1 MTEILIPIALVVVGF
16 VLLMKGA
23 DWFVEGAAKA
33 ALRFGIPQII
43 IGLTVVALGTSL
55 PEAAVSINSA
65 IQGASDL
72 SIGNIFGSNI
82 INVLL
87 ILGIT
92 SMICVIP
99 VTKKAVRFDIPFVVL
114 VTILLSY
121 LALSDNILSRID
133 GAILITIMIG
143 YVMYLAYRVKKGDEL
158 EEIPGGDKKMAAP
171 LIVFLILLGGA
182 MIAFGSHITVK
193 GAVSIASHFGVSER
207 IIGLT
212 MVAFGTS
219 LPELVTSI
227 TAARKKE
234 TDIAIG
240 NIVGSNFFNIV
251 FVLGITSVIRPIP
264 CADTFKLDAYA
275 AIATITLLFIC
286 ALPKKKLAKFSGVLM
301 LLCYTA
307 YLVFTFIR

>member
-1 MTEILIPIALVVVGF
+1 MTGIIIPGLMVIVGF

-33 ALRFGIPQII
+33 ALKFGIPQII

-55 PEAAVSINSA
+55 PEAAVSITSA
-65 IQGASDL
+65 LKGSSDL
-72 SIGNIFGSNI
+72 SIGNILGSNI
-82 INVLL
+82 MNVLL

-92 SMICVIP
+92 SLICSIP
-99 VTKKAVRFDIPFVVL
+99 VTKKALKFDIPFVL
-114 VTILLSY
+114 FVTIALVIM
-121 LALSDNILSRID
+121 ALSDNILGRID
-133 GAILITIMIG
+133 GAILIVIMIG
-143 YVMYLAYRVKKGDEL
+143 YVMYLRHRVKKGDEL
-158 EEIPGGDKKMAAP
+158 EEIPGSDKTYSTAKVIFFIIIGA
-171 LIVFLILLGGA
+171 A
-182 MIAFGSHITVK
+182 MIAFGSNITVK
-193 GAVSIASHFGVSER
+193 GAVALATYFGVSER

-227 TAARKKE
+227 TAAAKKE

-264 CADTFKLDAYA
+264 CAASFRTDALTA
-275 AIATITLLFIC
+275 CATMLLLIIC
-286 ALPKKKLAKFSGVLM
+286 ASPLKRLGKLSGVIM
-301 LLCYTA
+301 LASYIA
-307 YLVFTFIR
+307 YFVFTVI